1 MSATPTADQ
10 MELYSQGSCHI
21 FAAAAVLEHGGSFVI
36 ASDSSETVWTFE
48 DDSELYSVV
57 HVLALIPSKDGE
69 EPIIR
74 DVFGDRRCTRKE
86 LREEL
91 ADRFNLWA
99 QDITLQE
106 VDAQEMLFH
115 LDDPEGVFSRAFNVS
130 VDPEWEHDRPL
141 CELFEG
147 DIEEARKLDLV
158 TAEPGSRELMPVA
171 PEAEVENLEI

>member
-1 MSATPTADQ
+1 MSETPTADQ
-10 MELYSQGSCHI
+10 IELYSQGSCHI
-21 FAAAAVLEHGGSFVI
+21 FAAAAVLEYGGSFVI
-36 ASDSSETVWTFE
+36 ASDSSEPVWTFE

-57 HVLALIPSKDGE
+57 HVLALLPGKDGQ

-74 DVFGDRRCTRKE
+74 DIFGDRRCTRKE

-91 ADRFNLWA
+91 AGRFDLWE

-115 LDDPEGVFSRAFNVS
+115 LDDPDGVFSRAFNVS
-130 VDPEWEHDRPL
+130 VDPDWEHDRPL

-147 DIEEARKLDLV
+147 DIEEVRKLNLI
-158 TAEPGSRELMPVA
+158 TAQPGSRDLIPVA
-171 PEAEVENLEI
+171 VEPEIENLEI